1 MDFQQDA
8 MNQLLID
15 YTDQIT
21 LLGQSPIAPGTKHI
35 LRIKLSPPDDPPP
48 LRDGGCRL
56 VVTDPEA
63 ERQLMPV
70 REENLNHDAWEALQ
84 SLRDA
89 PDVESVEFG
98 FTLLTSNDV
107 EVIRRQRERDAM
119 TPEQREARRREQERR
134 FNERRQE
141 LQRRQLQQQ
150 QIAQRQGVQPG
161 LVAGP
166 PPPMEQQPIAP
177 APPIAAQQQQLPQAQ
192 PRGAPHDGPRPSIGF
207 LNMMRTAGARGV
219 AMSSGHRGVT
229 TCAIEFWS
237 DQLRTDTN

>member
-1 MDFQQDA
+1 MDFRQDA

-15 YTDQIT
+15 YTDQIA
-21 LLGQSPIAPGTKHI
+21 LLGQSPIAPGSKNI
-35 LRIKLSPPDDPPP
+35 LRIKLSPPLEDDPPP
-48 LRDGGCRL
+48 LHDGGCRL
-56 VVTDPEA
+56 VVMGET

-89 PDVESVEFG
+89 PGVESVEFG

-107 EVIRRQRERDAM
+107 EGIRRQRERDAM

-161 LVAGP
+161 LEAVP
-166 PPPMEQQPIAP
+166 PPPMEQQPIVP
-177 APPIAAQQQQLPQAQ
+177 APPIVAQQQQLPQPQ
-192 PRGAPHDGPRPSIGF
+192 PMGPRPSIGF
-207 LNMMRTAGARGV
+207 QNMMTTAGAKGFR
-219 AMSSGHRGVT
+219 MSGGNMTVT

>member
-1 MDFQQDA
+1 MDFRQDV

-15 YTDQIT
+15 YTDQIA
-21 LLGQSPIAPGTKHI
+21 LLGQSPIAPGSKNI
-35 LRIKLSPPDDPPP
+35 LRIKLSPPLEDDPPP
-48 LRDGGCRL
+48 LHDGGCRL
-56 VVTDPEA
+56 VVMGET

-119 TPEQREARRREQERR
+119 TPEQREAQRREYERR
-134 FNERRQE
+134 F

-177 APPIAAQQQQLPQAQ
+177 APPIVAQQQQLPQPQ
-192 PRGAPHDGPRPSIGF
+192 PMGPRPSIGF
-207 LNMMRTAGARGV
+207 QNMMTTAGAKGFR
-219 AMSSGHRGVT
+219 MSSGNMTVT